1 MKEIQLNKPLYS
13 EKGARP
19 AGGATVKDGTP
30 AGPPVREPRGSL
42 FARFGAL
49 LVDLLLLHGAAMVAV
64 KLVPSAVV
72 TLGPAA
78 PWAGF
83 LVGLIYFAV
92 GYGPSTGGRTLGKMV
107 VRLRVADLSGPPLP
121 ASRAALRAAL
131 FLAPAALYLAA
142 TQIDEAQFRPDRLAV
157 FPFFGLLGLALM
169 VSWVLGNALFAMA
182 DPHGRS
188 WIDRFTGSVNV
199 TTDSPVEA
207 QGTFVRSAREDIDAV
222 RLRKSRMYLGGTVIT
237 LLILAGFWLHLN
249 KKMLTESPERMQAVW
264 MARNTAF
271 HVEGFLPPYK
281 IQDEAPRRDGKAT
294 SSNDGQTSVVVY
306 QYYARHPIDSAQ
318 LQTRDDVTSAV
329 DRIAGWFTDTTKFLV
344 EEQGREAEKAR
355 AEGKPVP
362 AFQPLTSERF
372 RIRTS
377 FAEYAD
383 LFWAS
388 NAHEVLSLERMVDL
402 SDAAT
407 TAAKSL

>member
-1 MKEIQLNKPLYS
+1 MKEIQLNKALYN

-19 AGGATVKDGTP
+19 AGGAKDGTP

-42 FARFGAL
+42 FARLGAL
-49 LVDLLLLHGAAMVAV
+49 LVDLLLLHGAAMVVV
-64 KLVPSAVV
+64 KLTPSAVV
-72 TLGPAA
+72 KLGPPSA
-78 PWAGF
+78 WVGL

-107 VRLRVADLSGPPLP
+107 VRLRVADLTGPPMP
-121 ASRAALRAAL
+121 ASRAALRAVL
-131 FLAPAALYLAA
+131 FLAPAAMYLAA
-142 TQIDEAQFRPDRLAV
+142 TQIDEFQFRPDALAV
-157 FPFFGLLGLALM
+157 FPFYGLLGLAFM
-169 VSWVLGNALFAMA
+169 ISWILGNALFAMA

-188 WIDRFTGSVNV
+188 WIDRFCGAVIV
-199 TTDSPVEA
+199 TTDAPVEA
-207 QGTFVRSAREDIDAV
+207 QGTFVRSAREDADPV

-249 KKMLTESPERMQAVW
+249 KKMLTESPERMREVW

-271 HVEGFLPPYK
+271 HVAGFLPPYK

-306 QYYARHPIDSAQ
+306 QYYARHGLDAAE
-318 LQTRDDVTSAV
+318 LKTREDVNNAV
-329 DRIAGWFTDTTKFLV
+329 DRVAGWFTDTSKFLA

-362 AFQPLTSERF
+362 AFQPLTSEKF

-402 SDAAT
+402 SDTGTT
-407 TAAKSL
+407 TAALAE